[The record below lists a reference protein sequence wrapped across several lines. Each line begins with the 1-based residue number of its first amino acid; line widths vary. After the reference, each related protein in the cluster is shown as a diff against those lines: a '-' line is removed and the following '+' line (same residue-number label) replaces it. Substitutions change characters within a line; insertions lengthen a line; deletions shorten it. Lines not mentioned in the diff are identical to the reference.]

1 MLTSSSIDE
10 DEEGETA
17 GCRDRIHQS
26 KIYTVPKT
34 AAYLETVDSEV
45 YAAGTSICCRASQRA

>member
-1 MLTSSSIDE
+1 MWTSSSIDE

-26 KIYTVPKT
+26 QIYTVPKT

-45 YAAGTSICCRASQRA
+45 YAAGTSIYCRAS